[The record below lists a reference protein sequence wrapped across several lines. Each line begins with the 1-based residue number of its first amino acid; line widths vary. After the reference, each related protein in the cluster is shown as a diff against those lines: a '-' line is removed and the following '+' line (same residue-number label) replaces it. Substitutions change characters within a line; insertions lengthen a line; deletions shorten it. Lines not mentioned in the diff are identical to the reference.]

1 MQAVLTGPLIG
12 ATLALPSALATS
24 VLQQH
29 VTAAL
34 RGQQTG
40 SLLASRPFNVVSIFH
55 WLHIAFKCIGKN
67 DFDIVYLFIIQLRC

>member
-1 MQAVLTGPLIG
+1 MFLGNHLQAVLTGPLIG
-12 ATLALPSALATS
+12 ATLALPTALATS

-40 SLLASRPFNVVSIFH
+40 SLLASRPFNIVSICLLIEISWVFGF
-55 WLHIAFKCIGKN
+55 L
-67 DFDIVYLFIIQLRC
+67 

>member
-12 ATLALPSALATS
+12 ATLALPTALATS

-40 SLLASRPFNVVSIFH
+40 SLLASRPFNVVRKIYFTYIYIF
-55 WLHIAFKCIGKN
+55 
-67 DFDIVYLFIIQLRC
+67 Y